1 MKKYILLLLYTTVV
15 FISCNYKR
23 KVIRDDLIGVFEHIS
38 KYGSWKQVRNV
49 IEFNKD
55 DSFTHWIYR
64 GDNLL
69 LKETGRWEYYPDTI
83 TILKQTD
90 LTLYNF
96 TTYIDY
102 YSEDMV
108 YGERD
113 KGIKAIKTLLGKVYL
128 RVTIPYDPDGAPIC
142 PKYKK

>member
-1 MKKYILLLLYTTVV
+1 MKKYILLCVTVL
-15 FISCNYKR
+15 FISCNYER
-23 KVIRDDLIGVFEHIS
+23 EVVRDDLIGVFEHVS

-64 GDNLL
+64 GDSLL

-83 TILKQTD
+83 TILKQTN

-113 KGIKAIKTLLGKVYL
+113 KGIKAIKTLFGKVYL
-128 RVTIPYDPDGAPIC
+128 RVTIPHDPDGAPMR
-142 PKYKK
+142 PRYKKIK